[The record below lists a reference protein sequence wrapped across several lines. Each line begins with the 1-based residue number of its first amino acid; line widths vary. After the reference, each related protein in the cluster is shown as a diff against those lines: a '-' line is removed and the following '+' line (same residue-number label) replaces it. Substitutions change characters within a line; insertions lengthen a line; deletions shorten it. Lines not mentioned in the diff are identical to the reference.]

1 MAKRTL
7 FIRGIEDTTVDKL
20 KHAAAVR
27 NLTLGEYIARLA
39 DLHDLVRQRAD
50 AKTWTPSSHIQ
61 GDLTTLGLQ
70 TITG

>member
-7 FIRGIEDTTVDKL
+7 FIRNIEDTTVDKL

-27 NLTLGEYIARLA
+27 NLTLGEYIARLV
-39 DLHDLVRQRAD
+39 DLHEVVREYAD
-50 AKTWTPSSHIQ
+50 TGTTLLQH
-61 GDLTTLGLQ
+61 DLTTLGLQ